1 MSYTAA
7 LPRAVLG
14 GVHGRNEAHLQ
25 LSTDENWQGS
35 GCCLYL
41 PCVNMCLVAGQA
53 GGPMSILQTRLCSP
67 QIGEHGSLHPGLC
80 PLPAA
85 TPCSLSLRPWV
96 RWRPASAP
104 KRNTGLWVCA
114 AHLVTVTDGD
124 SKGQCQAGG
133 RMFGG
138 ECY

>member
-53 GGPMSILQTRLCSP
+53 GGPISILQTRLCSP

-80 PLPAA
+80 PLP
-85 TPCSLSLRPWV
+85 CSHALLPQLEAMGEMETSQCSQEEHGALGLCC
-96 RWRPASAP
+96 AP
-104 KRNTGLWVCA
+104 
-114 AHLVTVTDGD
+114 GD
-124 SKGQCQAGG
+124 CH
-133 RMFGG
+133 
-138 ECY
+138 